1 MQHFQASSDSSPGSS
16 AAEKQMSFSML
27 HMLVVKYKKKLLE
40 GMAVAVEAEGG
51 RRQARDAT
59 RKVMSSR
66 TPTLYR
72 LQSSECKSIHELEY
86 HHRNSEM
93 MNVL

>member
-1 MQHFQASSDSSPGSS
+1 
-16 AAEKQMSFSML
+16 ML
-27 HMLVVKYKKKLLE
+27 HMLVVKYKKKLWE
-40 GMAVAVEAEGG
+40 GMAVAVEAVGG
-51 RRQARDAT
+51 RRASDAT

-72 LQSSECKSIHELEY
+72 LQSSECQSIRELEY